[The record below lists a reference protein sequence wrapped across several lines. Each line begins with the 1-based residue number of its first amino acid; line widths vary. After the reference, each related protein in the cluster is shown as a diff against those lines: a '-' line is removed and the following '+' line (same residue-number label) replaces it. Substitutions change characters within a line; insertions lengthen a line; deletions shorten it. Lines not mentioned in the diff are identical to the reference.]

1 LALVTGEKET
11 TRDTFQTQ
19 NHIKTQVHERES
31 NVTRYPSINT
41 SREGQMEGTM
51 GRMMMIK
58 RLGRSNG
65 VMANDKEVKN
75 FHLNAK
81 CGDE

>member
-1 LALVTGEKET
+1 
-11 TRDTFQTQ
+11 
-19 NHIKTQVHERES
+19 
-31 NVTRYPSINT
+31 
-41 SREGQMEGTM
+41 MEGRM

-81 CGDE
+81 RGDE